1 MAIADVGGST
11 TSATSTATVAHT
23 AVYLTVNGNLTT
35 PIGAAHAGKVSFTVT
50 GLDSD
55 DTATVTFTDAN
66 NKTVQVNVNGAQT
79 TIWPI

>member
-1 MAIADVGGST
+1 
-11 TSATSTATVAHT
+11 
-23 AVYLTVNGNLTT
+23 
-35 PIGAAHAGKVSFTVT
+35 VSFAVP

-55 DTATVTFTDAN
+55 TGTVTFTDAN